1 MSASSVALSAVAL
14 MAGLLIAS
22 AIMAIEL
29 TAPAPVAQMNRASYA
44 QVAATPVPPLVPRHV
59 AVRSAARE
67 PMPVAQMNRAAYR
80 R

>member
-29 TAPAPVAQMNRASYA
+29 TAPTPVAQMNRASY
-44 QVAATPVPPLVPRHV
+44 VAPAAPTASPYVPRHM
-59 AVRSAARE
+59 AVRGDASE
-67 PMPVAQMNRAAYR
+67 TVPVAQMNRASYR